1 MDCCV
6 IGTGY
11 VGLVTGSCLAELGHS
26 VVCADSD
33 AEKIGLLSGGSV
45 PIYEAD
51 LEGIVNRNLGTENL
65 KFTTDVQSAVNL
77 SEFVF
82 ITVGTPSDPDG
93 KADLTQ
99 VDNVARDI
107 ATAIHGYK
115 VIVNKSTVPVG
126 STRRVQRIIE
136 ESMEGFHEFDVV
148 SNPEFLREGTAVF
161 DFMNPSRIVIGSDSQ
176 KAAMRMTELYKGL
189 NAPLLV
195 TDPVSAEMIK
205 YASNTFLAT
214 KVSFINAISNL
225 CEAVGA
231 DVREVSLGMGY
242 DERIGF
248 EFLKV
253 GPGFGGSCFPKD
265 CRALL
270 RMANE
275 QGYDFE
281 LLAGVLK
288 VNSEQHERMIRKVE
302 KAAGGLQGKKIAVFG
317 LAFKANTDDVRESPA
332 VYITRGLIE
341 AGATVTVY
349 DPQAMENS
357 RAELE
362 GAAFAQDPYEAT
374 SGAEVLVLLTEWDE
388 FKWLD
393 YGRVIGLMRKPNI
406 VDTRNCLDPTVL
418 RKLGFTY
425 EGVGR

>member
-65 KFTTDVQSAVNL
+65 KFTTDVQSAVSL

-115 VIVNKSTVPVG
+115 VIINKSTVPVG
-126 STRRVQRIIE
+126 STRRVQRTIE

-248 EFLKV
+248 EFLKA

-275 QGYDFE
+275 HGYDFE

-302 KAAGGLQGKKIAVFG
+302 KAAGALQGKKIAVFG

-332 VYITRGLIE
+332 VYITRRLIE

-374 SGAEVLVLLTEWDE
+374 SGVEVLVLLTEWDE

>member
-1 MDCCV
+1 
-6 IGTGY
+6 
-11 VGLVTGSCLAELGHS
+11 
-26 VVCADSD
+26 
-33 AEKIGLLSGGSV
+33 
-45 PIYEAD
+45 
-51 LEGIVNRNLGTENL
+51 
-65 KFTTDVQSAVNL
+65 
-77 SEFVF
+77 
-82 ITVGTPSDPDG
+82 
-93 KADLTQ
+93 
-99 VDNVARDI
+99 
-107 ATAIHGYK
+107 
-115 VIVNKSTVPVG
+115 
-126 STRRVQRIIE
+126 
-136 ESMEGFHEFDVV
+136 
-148 SNPEFLREGTAVF
+148 
-161 DFMNPSRIVIGSDSQ
+161 
-176 KAAMRMTELYKGL
+176 MTELYKGL

-275 QGYDFE
+275 RGYDFE

>member
-11 VGLVTGSCLAELGHS
+11 VGLVSGACLADLGHS
-26 VVCADSD
+26 VVCADRDS
-33 AEKIGLLSGGSV
+33 EKIGLLSGGEV
-45 PIYEAD
+45 PIYEAE
-51 LEGIVNRNLGTENL
+51 LEALVRRNLESGNL
-65 KFTTDVQSAVNL
+65 RFTTDIEDAVNG

-99 VDNVARDI
+99 VDEVARTI
-107 ATAIHGYK
+107 AAAAEGYK
-115 VIVNKSTVPVG
+115 VIINKSTVPVG
-126 STRRVQRIIE
+126 STKRVERIIE
-136 ESMEGFHEFDVV
+136 ESMAEYHEFDVV

-161 DFMNPSRIVIGSDSQ
+161 DFMKPSRIIIGSDSQ
-176 KAAMRMTELYKGL
+176 KAVMRMTELYRGI

-205 YASNTFLAT
+205 YASNAFLAT
-214 KVSFINAISNL
+214 KVSFINAVADL

-248 EFLKV
+248 EFLKA

-270 RMANE
+270 EIARE
-275 QGYDFE
+275 HGYHFE
-281 LLAGVLK
+281 LLEGVMK
-288 VNSEQHERMIRKVE
+288 VNLDQHRRMLEKVE
-302 KAAGGLQGKKIAVFG
+302 RVAGGLEGSRIGVLG
-317 LAFKANTDDVRESPA
+317 LAFKANTDDTRESPA
-332 VYITRGLIE
+332 MYITSGLIE
-341 AGATVTVY
+341 KGAVVTVY
-349 DPQAMENS
+349 DPQAMDNA
-357 RAELE
+357 RPELE
-362 GAAFAQDPYEAT
+362 GAVFAGDAYEAVT
-374 SGAEVLVLLTEWDE
+374 GAEVLLLLTEWDE

-393 YGRVIGLMRKPNI
+393 YERIMALMKTPSI
-406 VDTRNCLDPTVL
+406 IDTRNCLDPAVL